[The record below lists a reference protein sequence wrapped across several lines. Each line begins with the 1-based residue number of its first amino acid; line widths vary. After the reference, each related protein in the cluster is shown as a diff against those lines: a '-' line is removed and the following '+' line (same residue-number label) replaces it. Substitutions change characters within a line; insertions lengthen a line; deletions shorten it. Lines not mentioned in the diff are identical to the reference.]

1 MEDNDSI
8 FSDINY
14 KEVEASY
21 IQRLLSSL
29 IDIVLSILLLLML
42 YKFLPVE
49 ITIGVINST
58 TISRYIFIFLV
69 MELYRLIL
77 LLVFGKTI
85 GMMVCQIK
93 YLNAVYQ
100 PLSTKE
106 KFKISI
112 VVRTSAIRYYKNR

>member
-1 MEDNDSI
+1 MEDNDSLL
-8 FSDINY
+8 SDIND

-21 IQRLLSSL
+21 IQRLLSSI
-29 IDIVLSILLLLML
+29 IDVAISILLLLMV
-42 YKFLPVE
+42 YKFLPAE
-49 ITIGVINST
+49 IIIGVINST
-58 TISRYIFIFLV
+58 TVSRYVFIFLV

-93 YLNAVYQ
+93 YLNAGYE

-106 KFKISI
+106 KFKISLA
-112 VVRTSAIRYYKNR
+112 VRTSAIRYYKNK

>member
-8 FSDINY
+8 FSDIND

-21 IQRLLSSL
+21 IQRLLSSI
-29 IDIVLSILLLLML
+29 IDIGLSILLLLML

-49 ITIGVINST
+49 ITIGIINST
-58 TISRYIFIFLV
+58 TVSRYIFIFLV

>member
-8 FSDINY
+8 FSDINN

-21 IQRLLSSL
+21 IQRLLSSI

-42 YKFLPVE
+42 YKFLPAE
-49 ITIGVINST
+49 ITIGIINST
-58 TISRYIFIFLV
+58 TVSRYIFIFLV

-85 GMMVCQIK
+85 G
-93 YLNAVYQ
+93 
-100 PLSTKE
+100 
-106 KFKISI
+106 KIGRAH
-112 VVRTSAIRYYKNR
+112 V